1 MNGAPSRVTPRGRYQ
16 QPVPPVPLPT
26 TWTWQSIFTRASLHR
41 IRRQLAATLQIGL
54 ARPQHRNLFRTLA
67 APEFSSIFAGNFA
80 GKCAATGYIAGRR
93 PNSRRPKFF
102 PTYQRNIFLLRCP
115 ILILIITLT

>member
-1 MNGAPSRVTPRGRYQ
+1 MFANGGLMLELCLNFQTQRFHGHNNDTTTVFSAKEVRHSNGNG
-16 QPVPPVPLPT
+16 PVRL
-26 TWTWQSIFTRASLHR
+26 WAL
-41 IRRQLAATLQIGL
+41 GE
-54 ARPQHRNLFRTLA
+54 RTLA

-102 PTYQRNIFLLRCP
+102 PTDQRNIFLLRCP